1 MSDTNNT
8 NSINTQPWWQN
19 MVKKIDLKQLDSV
32 ANLKELIKQLQ
43 SKSDQYFFT
52 EGNKLIAILAS
63 PTYFDSFIE
72 KDIHDTIKEVREKEQ
87 AKLKVL
93 EFIRELREYKKDAD
107 PEEIQADINEAVR
120 AVKKAELEKLQ
131 LQTQ

>member
-19 MVKKIDLKQLDSV
+19 MVKKIDLKQLDSI

-63 PTYFDSFIE
+63 PAYFDSFIE

-87 AKLKVL
+87 TKLKVL
-93 EFIRELREYKKDAD
+93 EFIRELREYNKDAD

-120 AVKKAELEKLQ
+120 AVKKAELEKLH
-131 LQTQ
+131 LQAQ

>member
-1 MSDTNNT
+1 
-8 NSINTQPWWQN
+8 
-19 MVKKIDLKQLDSV
+19 MVKKIDLKQIDSLT
-32 ANLKELIKQLQ
+32 NFKELIKQLQ

-63 PTYFDSFIE
+63 PVYFDTFIE
-72 KDIHDTIKEVREKEQ
+72 KDILDTIEKVREKDQ
-87 AKLKVL
+87 ARLKVL
-93 EFIRELREYKKDAD
+93 EFIRELRKYNKDVA